1 MKRKVIKIDEELCT
15 GCGKCV
21 LACAEGAIEI
31 RQGKAQVISESYCDG
46 LGACIGEC
54 PEGALTI
61 EEREAPEFDEEAV
74 KRHLKTKGAELAAC
88 PSSAM
93 RLMPEGGPAG
103 PSRGGPSQLRN
114 WPIQIRLAHP
124 DAPYFKDARLL
135 IAADCSAFA
144 YGAMHPDFIKDR
156 VVLIGCSKLDE
167 IEPTINK
174 LAEIFRRNHIK
185 DITLL
190 HMEVPCCSGMRVLV
204 KRALE
209 QAQKKVPLD
218 VVVISRDGRVLAE
231 EAQ

>member
-1 MKRKVIKIDEELCT
+1 MKRKVIKIDKELCT
-15 GCGKCV
+15 GCGECV

-74 KRHLKTKGAELAAC
+74 KRHLKSKGAEFASC

-93 RLMPEGGPAG
+93 RLMPNDGPAG
-103 PSRGGPSQLRN
+103 LSRGGLSQLRN
-114 WPIQIRLAHP
+114 WPVQIRLAHP

-144 YGAMHPDFIKDR
+144 YGTMHPDFIKDR

-167 IEPTINK
+167 IEPTIDK

-209 QAQKKVPLD
+209 KAHKKVPLD
-218 VVVISRDGRVLAE
+218 VVVVSRNGRVLAE